1 MFKGR
6 ASADYSGN
14 HVAQH
19 MKFTGEMGQK
29 SLQLHFCYIGSVDI
43 PMIYIGSVNIP
54 MICVGDKL
62 LTNLMRTSYTFGEDI
77 GQTLELK

>member
-29 SLQLHFCYIGSVDI
+29 SLQLHFCYIGSV
-43 PMIYIGSVNIP
+43 NIP